1 MIKILDKHKCCGCG
15 ACVQRCPKQCITL
28 RVDNEGFLYPHV
40 SKDLCIDCG
49 LCEKVCPFIN
59 PYQAHEPLQTLAA
72 NNKNDE
78 VRLKSSS
85 GGIFSVLAEKVIS
98 EGGIVF
104 GARFDDQWQVV
115 IDYAE
120 TLDGIAAFRGSKYI
134 QATTGDIFKKCEKFL
149 KAGRKVLYTGS
160 PCQIAGLKHFL
171 RNEYDNLLLVDFG
184 CHGVPSPKVW
194 RMYLDEIV
202 GSRDI
207 NRARMRA
214 KTKGWRKFN
223 FEMSF
228 NKDNNTIILSSPA
241 SENDYMS
248 AFLQNLILRPSCHNC
263 KAKECR
269 SHSDITIA
277 DYWGIWNVAPEMYD
291 DKGTGLVL
299 IHTEKGKIAFPI
311 EQTNYIETTY
321 AQATA
326 GNSALLKCPLP
337 HKNRSE
343 FFAKIDSTN
352 RLCSLIR
359 KNLRPK
365 GGGLIKYYIKLIF
378 KWMRNTYI
386 NLFVGGNVLK
396 YNILQMSYVNFRNK
410 SNSWKRYWI
419 ILELKIK

>member
-1 MIKILDKHKCCGCG
+1 MIDIIDKQSCCGCG

-28 RVDNEGFLYPHV
+28 REDNEGFLYPHV
-40 SKDLCIDCG
+40 YQDLCIDCG
-49 LCEKVCPFIN
+49 LCEKVCPVIN
-59 PYQAHEPLQTLAA
+59 PYEAHEPLHTLAA

-85 GGIFSVLAEKVIS
+85 GGIFSVLAEKIIG
-98 EGGIVF
+98 EGGVVF

-120 TLDGIAAFRGSKYI
+120 TLDGIVTFRGSKYL
-134 QATTGDIFKKCEKFL
+134 QASTGDTFTKCEDFL
-149 KAGRKVLYTGS
+149 KAGRKVMYTGS

-171 RNEYDNLLLVDFG
+171 RKEYDNLLLVDFG

-207 NRARMRA
+207 NSTCMRA
-214 KTKGWRKFN
+214 KQNGWRKFN
-223 FEMSF
+223 FEISF
-228 NKDNNTIILSSPA
+228 NRDNNTILLSSPA
-241 SENDYMS
+241 SENDYMR
-248 AFLQNLILRPSCHNC
+248 AFLRNLILRPSCHNC

-277 DYWGIWNVAPEMYD
+277 DYWGIWDVAPEMFD
-291 DKGTGLVL
+291 DMGTGLVL
-299 IHTEKGKIAFPI
+299 IHTEKGKNVFPL

-326 GNSALLKCPLP
+326 GNSALLKCSLP

-343 FFAKIDSTN
+343 FFAKLDSN
-352 RLCSLIR
+352 SICSLIR
-359 KNLRPK
+359 EELRPE
-365 GGGLIKYYIKLIF
+365 GFGLIKYSIKVLF
-378 KWMRNTYI
+378 KCIRNTYV
-386 NLFVGGNVLK
+386 NLLGGGNALRYNVLQ
-396 YNILQMSYVNFRNK
+396 IICVDFRNK
-410 SNSWKRYWI
+410 SNSWRHYMTTI
-419 ILELKIK
+419 ELRIK